1 MSGTS
6 GLAASTMTRM
16 DAEGASRRRVL
27 RLVVSTAVIAVVAV
41 FFAIA
46 LAENWSRVTA
56 EQLEFSWWW
65 IVGAVLFAAVVPVN
79 GLLWRRILMA
89 LVGEIGV
96 SRTEA
101 VAVQC
106 ASWLLKYVPGQLGS
120 VTNKVVWAGRKQ
132 ISRVLVVVT
141 FVYEHT
147 FQVIV
152 SIAPSVVILTFALG
166 AEVTGRNATTILL
179 PLVAL
184 LPLAII
190 AYRPAFHRIVS
201 VPLRRVLKQEVPK
214 QYFLSTALVLRFL
227 FEFLGPRVLNGVG
240 FVIIAGTVVEVEPQQ
255 WVPFAAAYVLAEAVG
270 LLAVFVPSGL
280 GVREAVI
287 VLVLSQFVP
296 LADAIV
302 ISLLAR
308 LISTAGDG
316 LVALVYAVFRQLAR
330 RELRP

>member
-1 MSGTS
+1 M
-6 GLAASTMTRM
+6 
-16 DAEGASRRRVL
+16 
-27 RLVVSTAVIAVVAV
+27 VSTAVIAVVAV

-46 LAENWSRVTA
+46 LSDNWTRVAA

-65 IVGAVLFAAVVPVN
+65 VGAAVLFAAAVPLT
-79 GLLWRRILMA
+79 GLLWRRILVA
-89 LVGEIGV
+89 LVGENRV

-141 FVYEHT
+141 FVYEHV
-147 FQVIV
+147 FLLIV

-166 AEVTGRNATTILL
+166 AEETGRNATTILL
-179 PLVAL
+179 PAVAL

-190 AYRPAFHRIVS
+190 AYRPVFHRIVS
-201 VPLRRVLKQEVPK
+201 VPLRRVLKQEVPQ
-214 QYFLSTALVLRFL
+214 QYFLSTGLVMRFL
-227 FEFLGPRVLNGVG
+227 FEFLGPRLLNGVG
-240 FVIIAGTVVEVEPQQ
+240 FVIIAGTVVEVQPQE
-255 WVPFAAAYVLAEAVG
+255 WVPFAAAYVLAGAVG
-270 LLAVFVPSGL
+270 VLAVFVPSGL

-296 LADAIV
+296 LTDAIV

-316 LVALVYAVFRQLAR
+316 LVALVYAVFRHLVP
-330 RELRP
+330 REFRP